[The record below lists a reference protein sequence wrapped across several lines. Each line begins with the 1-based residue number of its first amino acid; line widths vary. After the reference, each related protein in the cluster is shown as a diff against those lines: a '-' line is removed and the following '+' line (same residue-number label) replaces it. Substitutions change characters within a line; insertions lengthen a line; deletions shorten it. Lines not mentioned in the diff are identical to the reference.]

1 MQRLAGIITES
12 QYEDLT
18 YEPEDMDNPDE
29 DLVIIG
35 SGYLDIENEFRERPS
50 QTNSEYAEIGQWVV
64 DNLKTITK
72 DPKQNN
78 GDIEAAL
85 DYIYSNINESNTNE
99 SQLDEGETWID
110 GIWGTGNY
118 NELIHKIE
126 NIFQEGGNGA
136 SFKCFGKD
144 FTITKTKEGRF
155 LITNFLENFGF
166 RALTVKSAFIA
177 AKKFAGITNESQ
189 LDEGETENPNS
200 IKVNAK
206 VNNKETKVS
215 IDQDNFPKNVT
226 IKWEKD
232 RDANRPDRSKQDD
245 ELGSSSDY
253 AKYWLEDHA
262 EDLEFEPEAL
272 LDDYGN
278 EGKEMLFTATSRD
291 KMWEFAVEVQVPY
304 NYEDSGNIND
314 IDWRTLEITS
324 KNEMEQLTKQ
334 KNKTMTLKELQK
346 MIKEEFNAYMGEA
359 EDDVEVS
366 VSDNDV
372 DAEMGDEMAPA
383 GDEDVLRKI
392 YDLLDAHF
400 NGGEEAEEAPEEE
413 APADDVE
420 GEEEESD
427 LDENSTTD
435 AKFQKTGMA
444 PMSKGSAGP
453 NVGYGTV
460 GGKGST
466 GYDASSKAL
475 QERFQK
481 LANIIK

>member
-1 MQRLAGIITES
+1 
-12 QYEDLT
+12 
-18 YEPEDMDNPDE
+18 
-29 DLVIIG
+29 
-35 SGYLDIENEFRERPS
+35 
-50 QTNSEYAEIGQWVV
+50 
-64 DNLKTITK
+64 
-72 DPKQNN
+72 
-78 GDIEAAL
+78 
-85 DYIYSNINESNTNE
+85 
-99 SQLDEGETWID
+99 
-110 GIWGTGNY
+110 
-118 NELIHKIE
+118 
-126 NIFQEGGNGA
+126 
-136 SFKCFGKD
+136 
-144 FTITKTKEGRF
+144 
-155 LITNFLENFGF
+155 
-166 RALTVKSAFIA
+166 
-177 AKKFAGITNESQ
+177 
-189 LDEGETENPNS
+189 
-200 IKVNAK
+200 
-206 VNNKETKVS
+206 
-215 IDQDNFPKNVT
+215 
-226 IKWEKD
+226 
-232 RDANRPDRSKQDD
+232 
-245 ELGSSSDY
+245 
-253 AKYWLEDHA
+253 
-262 EDLEFEPEAL
+262 
-272 LDDYGN
+272 
-278 EGKEMLFTATSRD
+278 MLFTATSRD

-444 PMSKGSAGP
+444 PMSKGSAGA